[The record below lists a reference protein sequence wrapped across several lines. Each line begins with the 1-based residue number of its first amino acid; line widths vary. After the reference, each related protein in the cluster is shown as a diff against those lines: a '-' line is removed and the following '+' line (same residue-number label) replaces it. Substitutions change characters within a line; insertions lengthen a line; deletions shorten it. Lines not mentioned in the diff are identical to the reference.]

1 MVEFGEQLRKAREAK
16 GMTQQTLAEHL
27 YVTRQAVS
35 RWECGDRYPD
45 LIMAK
50 KLADFLEVSLDD
62 LLSADEMK
70 KVAERNQ
77 IIEKPFMKRVLLVLY
92 ACISFSFLLTVV
104 DIMIRFPMSSTY
116 IDYSDI
122 QVIIV
127 NVLGLLTQSAIFIYG
142 FIMALKENLTPRKT
156 GIIITIYFVSLCL
169 TNSWRIS
176 YTDGWGWRYIIAN
189 SIMILPS
196 LLGALAAYQYF
207 CNAKRE
213 PVWHRSIIVVSAWKI
228 ILILMNTYSFISPSS
243 QSLSMNAALN
253 LLLKVCIYFLII
265 YQTFIMKQKRKH
277 AIDISVPGDCQ
288 S

>member
-104 DIMIRFPMSSTY
+104 DIMLRFPVSSEA
-116 IDYSDI
+116 IGYSDI
-122 QVIIV
+122 QVIVV
-127 NVLGLLTQSAIFIYG
+127 NVLGLLTQSIIFIYG
-142 FIMALKENLTPRKT
+142 FIMALKDSLTPRKT
-156 GIIITIYFVSLCL
+156 GMIIAVYFVSLCL
-169 TNSWRIS
+169 TVSWRIS
-176 YTDGWGWRYIIAN
+176 YIGAWKNIIADL
-189 SIMILPS
+189 IQIAPS
-196 LLGALAAYQYF
+196 LLGAVAAYHFF
-207 CNAKRE
+207 CNAKMK
-213 PVWHRSIIVVSAWKI
+213 PVWYRSIIVVSGWEI
-228 ILILMNTYSFISPSS
+228 LLILMNTYSYISSAS
-243 QSLSMNAALN
+243 QFLSMNTALN
-253 LLLKVCIYFLII
+253 LLLKICIYLLII
-265 YQTFIMKQKRKH
+265 YQTCIIRRKREF
-277 AIDISVPGDCQ
+277 AILGT
-288 S
+288 

>member
-45 LIMAK
+45 LITAK

-77 IIEKPFMKRVLLVLY
+77 IIEKPFMKNVLIVLY

-104 DIMIRFPMSSTY
+104 DIIMRFPLSSTY

-122 QVIIV
+122 QVIVV
-127 NVLGLLTQSAIFIYG
+127 NLLGLIIQSIIFIYG
-142 FIMALKENLTPRKT
+142 FIMALKGNLTPRKA
-156 GIIITIYFVSLCL
+156 GMIIAIYFASLCL
-169 TNSWRIS
+169 TISWRIS
-176 YTDGWGWRYIIAN
+176 YIGGWKNVIADL
-189 SIMILPS
+189 IMIGPS
-196 LLGALAAYQYF
+196 LLGAAAAYQYF
-207 CNAKRE
+207 CNAKME
-213 PVWHRSIIVVSAWKI
+213 PVWYRSIIIVSGWE
-228 ILILMNTYSFISPSS
+228 ILLLIMNTYSYISPSS
-243 QSLSMNAALN
+243 QFLSMYAALN
-253 LLLKVCIYFLII
+253 LLLKICIYFLII
-265 YQTFIMKQKRKH
+265 YQACTMKKKREFAVGVTAH
-277 AIDISVPGDCQ
+277 
-288 S
+288 